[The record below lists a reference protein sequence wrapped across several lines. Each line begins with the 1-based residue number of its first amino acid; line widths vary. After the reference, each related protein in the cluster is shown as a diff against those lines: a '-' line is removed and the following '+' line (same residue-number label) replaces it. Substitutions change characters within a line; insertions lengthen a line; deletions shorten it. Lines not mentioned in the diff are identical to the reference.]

1 MVTSRLSAVELTR
14 ILQAWSG
21 GDQSALDRL
30 APLVYAELRR
40 LAHRNLAGERKG
52 HLLQS
57 SALVNEAFL
66 RLIAGEP
73 VDWAS
78 RAHFFALSARLM
90 RQILI
95 DFARAQDTGKRGHR
109 SPHLGLSGI
118 DDLHGTGSSPVD
130 LLDLDTALRE
140 LAQLDARQAQ
150 VVELRFFG
158 GLENAEVAAV
168 LGVSEPT
175 VVRDWRVAR
184 TWLFGRL
191 RPPEGR
197 P

>member
-1 MVTSRLSAVELTR
+1 
-14 ILQAWSG
+14 
-21 GDQSALDRL
+21 
-30 APLVYAELRR
+30 
-40 LAHRNLAGERKG
+40 
-52 HLLQS
+52 
-57 SALVNEAFL
+57 
-66 RLIAGEP
+66 
-73 VDWAS
+73 
-78 RAHFFALSARLM
+78 M

-95 DFARAQDTGKRGHR
+95 DFARAQDTDKRGHR
-109 SPHLGLSGI
+109 RTHLGLSGI
-118 DDLHGTGSSPVD
+118 DDLHATGTSPVD
-130 LLDLDTALRE
+130 LLDLDTALQE
-140 LAQLDARQAQ
+140 LSQLDARQAQ

-184 TWLFGRL
+184 TWLFARL

>member
-109 SPHLGLSGI
+109 SPHLDHRSLNIDTFNPIYVLMGHALPEEAQSRPVQRAGDAQAGVHPQVSNRGEAAHPSGSFSFGFAI
-118 DDLHGTGSSPVD
+118 RPV
-130 LLDLDTALRE
+130 
-140 LAQLDARQAQ
+140 
-150 VVELRFFG
+150 
-158 GLENAEVAAV
+158 
-168 LGVSEPT
+168 
-175 VVRDWRVAR
+175 
-184 TWLFGRL
+184 
-191 RPPEGR
+191 
-197 P
+197 